1 MADSSGSTTSESFP
15 ASWTGRSKMDLCR
28 LYEDLIRSI
37 FTFLAETRKRLL
49 LRCRHECY
57 LAPVGFHH
65 YILLVS
71 AGPRIKRRGYDGC
84 SSNSI

>member
-15 ASWTGRSKMDLCR
+15 ASWTGLSVMDLSR

-37 FTFLAETRKRLL
+37 FTFLAETRI
-49 LRCRHECY
+49 
-57 LAPVGFHH
+57 GFG
-65 YILLVS
+65 I
-71 AGPRIKRRGYDGC
+71 PRIKRRGYDGC